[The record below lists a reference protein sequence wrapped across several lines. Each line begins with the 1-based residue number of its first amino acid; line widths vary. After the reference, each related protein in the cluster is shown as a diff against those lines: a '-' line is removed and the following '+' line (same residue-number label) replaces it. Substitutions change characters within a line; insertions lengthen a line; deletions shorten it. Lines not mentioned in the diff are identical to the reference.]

1 LLIKLCAEKN
11 NKLYFIS
18 FLGVSTVA
26 TLFHA
31 GFPRIGSKIFI

>member
-1 LLIKLCAEKN
+1 LLIKLCAEK

-31 GFPRIGSKIFI
+31 AFPKIGSKIFV